1 MQEAIIGTQK
11 TGPATAEGTAEA
23 LLQAGE
29 SVATAAEQSGL
40 PIAAVEEIAAKVLS
54 PDVKRLAEYVNARL
68 RALGMSQLEASKLG
82 LVSRSTLNLLGK
94 DSRVPNDV
102 TLAKFDEL
110 LEWEPGSARAVMFR
124 SEPSPRERE
133 RAGEPRRP
141 KADSN
146 AKDDFANLHYWIDRR
161 LRELNMSRSRLA
173 AVGGPGRTTL
183 STLGSRGYQPTPD
196 TLERLDTHLLWE
208 PGSAYAALKG
218 GEPIKQEVLV
228 TMHPALVPLAAIKD
242 RLKVIRSKA
251 QRQAQTIEEMIRE
264 VDDAMAHV
272 DLAVGDLGRSPQ
284 GFNAQAAKPG
294 TDTVNADV
302 AVQEESE

>member
-29 SVATAAEQSGL
+29 TVKTAADRSGL
-40 PIAAVEEIAAKVLS
+40 SIAVVEEIAAKVLS

-102 TLAKFDEL
+102 TLTKFDEL
-110 LEWEPGSARAVMFR
+110 LEWEPGSARVVMFR
-124 SEPSPRERE
+124 SEPTPREGE
-133 RAGEPRRP
+133 RTGVSRP
-141 KADSN
+141 VADST
-146 AKDDFANLHYWIDRR
+146 AKDDFANLHAHIDKR

-183 STLGSRGYQPTPD
+183 STLGSRGYQPTPE

-218 GEPIKQEVLV
+218 GEPVKQEVIV

-284 GFNAQAAKPG
+284 GFNTQAAKPG
-294 TDTVNADV
+294 KGTANGADV

>member
-1 MQEAIIGTQK
+1 M
-11 TGPATAEGTAEA
+11 
-23 LLQAGE
+23 
-29 SVATAAEQSGL
+29 
-40 PIAAVEEIAAKVLS
+40 VEELAPTVLE
-54 PDVKRLAEYVNARL
+54 PDVKRLAEYVNTRL
-68 RALGMSQLEASKLG
+68 RALGMSQLEASKLK

-110 LEWEPGSARAVMFR
+110 LEWEPGSARLVMYR
-124 SEPSPRERE
+124 SEPIPREEGRN
-133 RAGEPRRP
+133 GNPRP
-141 KADSN
+141 AFDSN
-146 AKDDFANLHYWIDRR
+146 AKDDYVNLHGHIDKR

-183 STLGSRGYQPTPD
+183 ATLGSRGYQPTPE

-218 GEPIKQEVLV
+218 GEPVKQEVIV

-251 QRQAQTIEEMIRE
+251 QRQAQTIDEMIRE

-272 DLAVGDLGRSPQ
+272 DLAVGDLGRSTH
-284 GFNAQAAKPG
+284 GFSAQAAKPG
-294 TDTVNADV
+294 TDTANGADV